1 MTLYAHLLPLSRAT
15 QDRTR
20 DTASQQTAGQQSLQ
34 STPAAEPT
42 GAEPGSTSVSGV
54 FGGAAAAELATAL
67 AELGNPAD
75 EGFRTVPIYAEGT
88 REGPVEDG
96 YYTLQRV
103 RTQPEQPS
111 ATGPLARYELGL
123 ERVGTRQSQWRAVET
138 APIALESDFATGE
151 SPTVAIPTGQ
161 ADRWWF
167 DAASGGLEPASPTT
181 TVATAGGDVDV
192 FDPTAASVSEPT
204 LLYDVDYAVQPE
216 TDCVLWDRYG
226 SASKTGVDGIVQWRP
241 VYSRAH
247 EPRGALVAS
256 TRRFRLVLD
265 AETGLLGAE
274 SYSNG
279 SWSDV
284 SLGQSSWTLSLVDIT
299 GLDPAVLQL
308 QCWFSDGDGVYTLN
322 ARLRRGADGVVW
334 SIPPN
339 EQPPTPP
346 GLVDLLDPT
355 ATDSYEVA
363 GATTTTRARSEVRL

>member
-20 DTASQQTAGQQSLQ
+20 DTASQQTAGRQSLQ

-54 FGGAAAAELATAL
+54 FGGAAASELATAL

-75 EGFRTVPIYAEGT
+75 EGFQTVPIHSEGT
-88 REGPVEDG
+88 GEEPVEDG

-123 ERVGTRQSQWRAVET
+123 ERVGTRQSQWRAMST
-138 APIALESDFATGE
+138 APTALESDFATGE
-151 SPTVAIPTGQ
+151 SPTVAIPTSQ

-167 DAASGGLEPASPTT
+167 DAASSGLEPASPTT
-181 TVATAGGDVDV
+181 TVATAGGDVDI
-192 FDPTAASVSEPT
+192 FDPSESAISEPT
-204 LLYDVDYAVQPE
+204 LLYDAPYQLQPE

-226 SASKTGVDGIVQWRP
+226 SPDKTDADGVVQWRP
-241 VYSRAH
+241 VFSRAH

-256 TRRFRLVLD
+256 TRRFRLVVD
-265 AETGLLGAE
+265 DETGMLGAE
-274 SYSNG
+274 SYSNE
-279 SWSDV
+279 SWSAV
-284 SLGQSSWTLSLVDIT
+284 SLGQSAWELSLVDVSRV
-299 GLDPAVLQL
+299 DPAVLQL
-308 QCWFSDGDGVYTLN
+308 QCWFSDGVDVYTLD
-322 ARLRRGADGVVW
+322 ARLRRGADGIVW
-334 SIPPN
+334 STPPN
-339 EQPPTPP
+339 QSGVTPQ
-346 GLVDLLDPT
+346 GLLDLLEPT
-355 ATDSYEVA
+355 AADTYEVA